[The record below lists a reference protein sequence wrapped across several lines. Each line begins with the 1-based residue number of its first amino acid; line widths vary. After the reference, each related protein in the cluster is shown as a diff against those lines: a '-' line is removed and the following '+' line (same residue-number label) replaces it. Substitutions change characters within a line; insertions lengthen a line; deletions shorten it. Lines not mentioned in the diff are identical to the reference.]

1 MILNVFQTK
10 QPSSGR
16 PLIKLELRFL
26 ILITVILSAN
36 YLSAATY
43 YIDPSFSGS
52 NQNGSIDRPYNSW
65 SKVSFSSGNTYLQ
78 KSGTTNSSGSRITI
92 ANRSNIIIGA
102 YGSGNKPKIVTGGS
116 GDHILYIK
124 DSYNITVKDIEL
136 TSTGSWT
143 SGITIQ
149 GGSGSS
155 GNQIRNVYIHKA
167 MWGIRV
173 LTPAGGTK
181 ILYTKIHDIG
191 DDGIF
196 AQDVNSIEIGNCTIY
211 DINKK
216 YMTNTSE
223 SYAAGDGI
231 QISSTNN
238 LSFNIHHNTVDHS
251 SMGNKACIM
260 IYGNNFTGTIEH
272 NTIIG
277 NVPKNAAGIYLHN
290 SSKPVTVRYNT
301 IKNSGVG
308 IVDNLVMLEAYYNR
322 LMNNRVAV
330 MVNPGAKANLR
341 NNVFYANTRYAVQS
355 AYSTTLIMRNNIF
368 HLSSSPAKAL
378 SSQGSVSSNNN
389 IFSQQYSGFING
401 YSSLSA
407 WRNASGNDQSSAVG
421 NPGFVNP
428 SNSDFHIQSSSIAK
442 NKGSNVNLVRDYFGN
457 TVPLSGYPD
466 AGIHEYGGTK
476 SGEVLYAEDTVTSGN
491 PQGIDDSTA
500 MAINQAEPVVY
511 PNPSSDGIYTV
522 QMGSSQSTLQ
532 FDVFDITGN
541 HIKSATASGTA
552 TETVDLGEFPTGTY
566 IIRFNTG
573 REARSIKVVKQQ

>member
-1 MILNVFQTK
+1 MIQKKRQTVPALNN
-10 QPSSGR
+10 QPFIN
-16 PLIKLELRFL
+16 LVLRYT
-26 ILITVILSAN
+26 ILISVVLFTNFAIAT
-36 YLSAATY
+36 TY
-43 YIDPSFSGS
+43 YIDPSYSGS
-52 NQNGSIDRPYNSW
+52 NQNGSIDRPFNSW

-78 KSGTTNSSGSRITI
+78 KSGTNNPSGNRITI
-92 ANRSNIIIGA
+92 ANRSNITIGA
-102 YGSGNKPKIVTGGS
+102 YGSGNKPRITTSGS
-116 GDHILYIK
+116 GDHIIYIK

-155 GNQIRNVYIHKA
+155 GNQVRNVYIHKA

-196 AQDVNSIEIGNCTIY
+196 VQDVNNIEIGNCTIY

-238 LSFNIHHNTVDHS
+238 LTFNIHHNTVDHS

-277 NVPKNAAGIYLHN
+277 NVPKNAAGIYLHT
-290 SSKPVTVRYNT
+290 SSKPVTVRYNI

-308 IVDNLVMLEAYYNR
+308 IVDNVSMLEAYYNR
-322 LMNNRVAV
+322 LTGNRVAV

-341 NNVFYANTRYAVQS
+341 NNVFYANSRYAVQT
-355 AYSTTLIMRNNIF
+355 AYNTTTTMRNNIF

-401 YSSLSA
+401 YASLSA
-407 WRNASGNDQSSAVG
+407 WRNATGNDQSSAVG

-428 SNSDFHIQSSSIAK
+428 SNSDFHIQSGSIAR
-442 NKGSNVNLVRDYFGN
+442 NKGANVNLSRDYFGN
-457 TVPLSGYPD
+457 SVPISGYPD

-476 SGEVLYAEDTVTSGN
+476 SGEDLLAGN
-491 PQGIDDSTA
+491 TINGPDSTA
-500 MAINQAEPVVY
+500 LTDSSAMAFRTTETVIY
-511 PNPSSDGIYTV
+511 PNPSPDGIYRVVTG
-522 QMGSSQSTLQ
+522 QDDNAE
-532 FDVFDITGN
+532 FEVFDISGN
-541 HIKSATASGTA
+541 YIRSGSGAGNT
-552 TETVDLGEFPTGTY
+552 TMTIDLGDQPTGTY
-566 IIRFNTG
+566 IIRVSTPQG
-573 REARSIKVVKQQ
+573 SQSIKVIKQ